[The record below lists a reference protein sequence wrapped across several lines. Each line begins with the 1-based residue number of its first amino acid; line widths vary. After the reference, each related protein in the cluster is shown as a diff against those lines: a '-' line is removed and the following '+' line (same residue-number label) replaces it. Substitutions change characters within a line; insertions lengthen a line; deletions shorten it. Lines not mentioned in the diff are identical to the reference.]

1 MTTQRT
7 IQIFLG
13 FTALT
18 VLVLGLV
25 LANSDDRNT
34 ENLGGVDGV
43 LGGEFTLHHAKGS
56 ASLSDFKGQV
66 VVLYFGFLNCPEVC
80 PTSMSMITKALNKL
94 DAEELEQVQ
103 PILVS
108 IDPERDSYD
117 QIKEFTAYF
126 HPQILGVT
134 GSRDEIDLVASEYG
148 AFNEV
153 IDSTTDGSDYEFRH
167 SSRYYVV
174 DQNGELVDAMRH
186 STTANELVARI
197 RTLI

>member
-7 IQIFLG
+7 LQLFLG
-13 FTALT
+13 FTIAL
-18 VLVLGLV
+18 VLVLAFV
-25 LANSDDRNT
+25 LTNSNDRNT
-34 ENLGGVDGV
+34 ENLGGADGV
-43 LGGEFTLHHAKGS
+43 LGGEFTLHHAEGS
-56 ASLSDFKGQV
+56 ASLSDFRGQV

-94 DAEELEQVQ
+94 DDNELQQVK

-108 IDPERDSYD
+108 IDPERDSFE
-117 QIKEFTAYF
+117 QIKKFTEYF

-134 GSRDEIDLVASEYG
+134 GSREEIDLVANEYG

-153 IDSTTDGSDYEFRH
+153 IESTTDGSDYEFRH

-174 DQNGELVDAMRH
+174 DQNGELIDAMRH